1 MRRGNPAF
9 SANDEREDAGG
20 KEILGAKICEI
31 EKIGTGRNSEI
42 RRKFEILHGGE
53 FETCRSSQTAADRK
67 ITAVKLVI
75 RHDIPE
81 IDLRKQVQSPPEVT
95 GKLTQRK
102 RIMGNN
108 SEIKSKRG
116 K

>member
-42 RRKFEILHGGE
+42 RRKFEILHGG
-53 FETCRSSQTAADRK
+53 
-67 ITAVKLVI
+67 
-75 RHDIPE
+75 
-81 IDLRKQVQSPPEVT
+81 
-95 GKLTQRK
+95 
-102 RIMGNN
+102 
-108 SEIKSKRG
+108 
-116 K
+116 